1 VARNNTAAVLVAGT
15 TLKGVFYR
23 RLDLPGKTF
32 ANITSRIPL
41 KNGLAEVITYPT
53 LFSGPGDPAAPQYV
67 RFGYRLKK
75 SGRVTITVYNYAMEK
90 VRVIV
95 RNAPRQGGIAR
106 SENIGEDRW
115 DGRDSGGRLVSVGT
129 YYVRVE
135 SDQGEAAF
143 GKVICVRGRK

>member
-1 VARNNTAAVLVAGT
+1 
-15 TLKGVFYR
+15 
-23 RLDLPGKTF
+23 
-32 ANITSRIPL
+32 
-41 KNGLAEVITYPT
+41 
-53 LFSGPGDPAAPQYV
+53 
-67 RFGYRLKK
+67 
-75 SGRVTITVYNYAMEK
+75 
-90 VRVIV
+90 V

-143 GKVICVRGRK
+143 GKVICVRGRR